1 MMMPVLDGPA
11 TVTAL
16 HALEPTLPVVTASGL
31 ASPRRLARAAG
42 HHAFLP
48 KPYTAEQLTYIN
60 PILKQYALDVNDL
73 EMAKIFNHQ
82 SQIMDA
88 IRALHDFSFQFQNE
102 EDVYDEFKSE
112 LDYLYDSING
122 LKEIGRA
129 SV

>member
-1 MMMPVLDGPA
+1 MKPNKLELEQVGN
-11 TVTAL
+11 AL
-16 HALEPTLPVVTASGL
+16 LTLNEVD
-31 ASPRRLARAAG
+31 
-42 HHAFLP
+42 
-48 KPYTAEQLTYIN
+48 YTAEQLTYIN